1 MGFLFIIAF
10 LFCVQDFEAT
20 VGTATGFP
28 IMQIMFD
35 CVGNAGAIC
44 LMVML
49 IIACWQCG
57 FASVAANSRMI
68 YAFSRDDAMPGS
80 KYWHKIDVKRQVNLF
95 LVILMLHWCLI
106 MSISRLS
113 MPFGYQL

>member
-1 MGFLFIIAF
+1 
-10 LFCVQDFEAT
+10 
-20 VGTATGFP
+20 
-28 IMQIMFD
+28 
-35 CVGNAGAIC
+35 
-44 LMVML
+44 MVML